1 MNKGRAKASKFPAAM
16 KGKIATVVLAIALA
30 QLTRADSTVQQAQQE
45 LKEQGYY
52 FGQINGEKNADTI
65 AAIRRF
71 QIRSGLP
78 VTGELDEQTLR
89 TLRSGTASSSAPA
102 NMPQPQRPKDEGIA
116 NEQSGEE
123 ATPAPRERQVARGEP
138 TPAQATVSI
147 FSNTPY
153 EMAPPELQQ
162 RVVVGAQTLLR
173 RRGFYKGVSDGI
185 FSPNLEFSIRAFQS
199 RLGIVPNGR
208 LDMDT
213 LAALGLLPGQNGR
226 TPMEMPRRRVVPA
239 EEPPVRGEWIH

>member
-1 MNKGRAKASKFPAAM
+1 M
-16 KGKIATVVLAIALA
+16 KGKPATIILAMALA
-30 QLTRADSTVQQAQQE
+30 QLAQADTTVQQAQEE

-52 FGQINGEKNADTI
+52 FGQINGEKNADTT

-89 TLRSGTASSSAPA
+89 TLHSGTASASATTTTTPQPHATEDSSATKGQLAPVTPPA
-102 NMPQPQRPKDEGIA
+102 EDGQPYRAQ
-116 NEQSGEE
+116 
-123 ATPAPRERQVARGEP
+123 PAPSQSA
-138 TPAQATVSI
+138 ASI

-162 RVVVGAQTLLR
+162 QVVVGAQTLLR
-173 RRGFYKGVSDGI
+173 RRGFYKGASDGV

-199 RLGIVPNGR
+199 RLGIQPNGR

-213 LAALGLLPGQNGR
+213 LAALGLLPGQHGR
-226 TPMEMPRRRVVPA
+226 TPMEMPRRRGLPA

>member
-1 MNKGRAKASKFPAAM
+1 M
-16 KGKIATVVLAIALA
+16 KGKIATVILGIALA
-30 QLTRADSTVQQAQQE
+30 QLTRADSTVQEAQQE

-52 FGQINGEKNADTI
+52 FGQVNGDKDADTI

-78 VTGELDEQTLR
+78 ITGELDEQTLGA
-89 TLRSGTASSSAPA
+89 LRSGTASSSASS
-102 NMPQPQRPKDEGIA
+102 NTPQPERREDDGTA
-116 NEQSGEE
+116 NEHSGE
-123 ATPAPRERQVARGEP
+123 ATPPPREAQGARAERAP
-138 TPAQATVSI
+138 SQATASI

-162 RVVVGAQTLLR
+162 RVVVGAQILLR
-173 RRGFYKGVSDGI
+173 RRGFYRGVSDGI

-199 RLGIVPNGR
+199 RLGIAPNGR
-208 LDMDT
+208 LDMET

-226 TPMEMPRRRVVPA
+226 TFMEMPRRRVVPA

>member
-1 MNKGRAKASKFPAAM
+1 M
-16 KGKIATVVLAIALA
+16 KGKIATVILMIGLA
-30 QLTRADSTVQQAQQE
+30 QLTRADTTVQEAQQA

-52 FGQINGEKNADTI
+52 FGQINGEKDADTI

-78 VTGELDEQTLR
+78 ITGELDEQTLR
-89 TLRSGTASSSAPA
+89 TLHSGTASTSAA
-102 NMPQPQRPKDEGIA
+102 TNTPQPQPREDDGTK
-116 NEQSGEE
+116 QSGE
-123 ATPAPRERQVARGEP
+123 ATPPPREAQGARAERAP
-138 TPAQATVSI
+138 SQATASI

-153 EMAPPELQQ
+153 ETAPPELQQ

-173 RRGFYKGVSDGI
+173 RRGFYRGISDGI

-199 RLGIVPNGR
+199 RLGIAPNGR
-208 LDMDT
+208 LDMET

-226 TPMEMPRRRVVPA
+226 TFMEMPRRRVVPA

>member
-1 MNKGRAKASKFPAAM
+1 LLATV
-16 KGKIATVVLAIALA
+16 KGKIATAILALA
-30 QLTRADSTVQQAQQE
+30 LVQLTRADSTVEEAQQE

-52 FGQINGEKNADTI
+52 FGQINGEKNADMI

-78 VTGELDEQTLR
+78 ITGELDEQTLR
-89 TLRSGTASSSAPA
+89 TLRSGAASSSAPA
-102 NMPQPQRPKDEGIA
+102 ITPQPEHREEGTA
-116 NEQSGEE
+116 NQQSGEVE
-123 ATPAPRERQVARGEP
+123 SPPRE
-138 TPAQATVSI
+138 AQAVRSEPPPPQASARI

-153 EMAPPELQQ
+153 ETAPPEIQQ

-173 RRGFYKGVSDGI
+173 RRGFYKGLSDGI

-199 RLGIVPNGR
+199 RLGIAPNGR
-208 LDMDT
+208 LDMET

-226 TPMEMPRRRVVPA
+226 TPLGIPRRRVVPA

>member
-1 MNKGRAKASKFPAAM
+1 M
-16 KGKIATVVLAIALA
+16 VVLVVALA
-30 QLTRADSTVQQAQQE
+30 QLTRADSTVQEAQQE

-89 TLRSGTASSSAPA
+89 TLRSGTASSSAT
-102 NMPQPQRPKDEGIA
+102 NMPQPQRPENEGTA
-116 NEQSGEE
+116 NEQSGE
-123 ATPAPRERQVARGEP
+123 ATPVPRETARAEP
-138 TPAQATVSI
+138 APSQATVSI

-153 EMAPPELQQ
+153 EMAPPGLQQ
-162 RVVVGAQTLLR
+162 RVVVGAQAVLR
-173 RRGFYKGVSDGI
+173 RRGFYKGASDGI

-199 RLGIVPNGR
+199 RLGIAPNGR

>member
-1 MNKGRAKASKFPAAM
+1 M
-16 KGKIATVVLAIALA
+16 KGKTATAILMIGLAP
-30 QLTRADSTVQQAQQE
+30 LTQADSTVQEAQQE

-52 FGQINGEKNADTI
+52 FGQINGEKDADTV

-78 VTGELDEQTLR
+78 ITGELDEQTLR
-89 TLRSGTASSSAPA
+89 TLRSGTASSSGPT
-102 NMPQPQRPKDEGIA
+102 NTPQPQRREDE
-116 NEQSGEE
+116 ETQPSEE
-123 ATPAPRERQVARGEP
+123 ATPPPREGQVARPERAP
-138 TPAQATVSI
+138 SQASANI

-162 RVVVGAQTLLR
+162 RVVFGAQTLLR

-185 FSPNLEFSIRAFQS
+185 FTPNLEFSIRAFQS
-199 RLGIVPNGR
+199 RMGILPNGR
-208 LDMDT
+208 LDMET

-226 TPMEMPRRRVVPA
+226 PFMEMPRRRVAPA

>member
-1 MNKGRAKASKFPAAM
+1 M
-16 KGKIATVVLAIALA
+16 KRKIATMVLAIALA
-30 QLTRADSTVQQAQQE
+30 QLVRADSTVQEAQQE

-52 FGQINGEKNADTI
+52 FGQVNGEKNADTI

-78 VTGELDEQTLR
+78 VTGELDEETLHA
-89 TLRSGTASSSAPA
+89 LRSGAVSSSASTPT
-102 NMPQPQRPKDEGIA
+102 PQPQRVENSA
-116 NEQSGEE
+116 EEQSGEVTPPPRD
-123 ATPAPRERQVARGEP
+123 AQAARAQPAPPQSTASV
-138 TPAQATVSI
+138 

-153 EMAPPELQQ
+153 QMAPPELQQ

-173 RRGFYKGVSDGI
+173 RRGFYKGASDGI
-185 FSPNLEFSIRAFQS
+185 FSPTLEFSIRAFQS
-199 RLGIVPNGR
+199 RLGFVPNGR
-208 LDMDT
+208 LDMET

-226 TPMEMPRRRVVPA
+226 TPMEVPRRGVVPA

>member
-1 MNKGRAKASKFPAAM
+1 M
-16 KGKIATVVLAIALA
+16 KGKIATVILAIVLTQLA
-30 QLTRADSTVQQAQQE
+30 RADSTVQEAQQE
-45 LKEQGYY
+45 LKDQGYY
-52 FGQINGEKNADTI
+52 SGQINGEKNADTI

-78 VTGELDEQTLR
+78 ITGELDEQTLR
-89 TLRSGTASSSAPA
+89 TLRSGTASSAAPA
-102 NMPQPQRPKDEGIA
+102 NTPQPERREDDGTA
-116 NEQSGEE
+116 DEQSGE
-123 ATPAPRERQVARGEP
+123 ATPPPREAQAPRAQ
-138 TPAQATVSI
+138 PAPSKSAVGV

-173 RRGFYKGVSDGI
+173 RRGFYKGISDGI

-199 RLGIVPNGR
+199 RVGIAPNGR
-208 LDMDT
+208 LDMET

-226 TPMEMPRRRVVPA
+226 TPMEVPRRRVVPA

>member
-1 MNKGRAKASKFPAAM
+1 MNKGMAKASKLPATM
-16 KGKIATVVLAIALA
+16 KGKIATAILGIALA
-30 QLTRADSTVQQAQQE
+30 QLMRADSTVQEAQQE

-52 FGQINGEKNADTI
+52 FGQVNGDKDADTI

-78 VTGELDEQTLR
+78 ITGELDKQTLR
-89 TLRSGTASSSAPA
+89 ALRSGTASSSAPT
-102 NMPQPQRPKDEGIA
+102 NTPQPERREDDGTA
-116 NEQSGEE
+116 NEQSGED
-123 ATPAPRERQVARGEP
+123 TPPPRE
-138 TPAQATVSI
+138 AQAARAERAPSQATASI

-153 EMAPPELQQ
+153 ETAPTELQQ

-173 RRGFYKGVSDGI
+173 RRGFYRGVSDGI

-199 RLGIVPNGR
+199 RLGIAPNGR
-208 LDMDT
+208 LDMET

-226 TPMEMPRRRVVPA
+226 TFMEMPRRRVVPA

>member
-1 MNKGRAKASKFPAAM
+1 M
-16 KGKIATVVLAIALA
+16 KGKIATVFLAIALA
-30 QLTRADSTVQQAQQE
+30 QLTRADSTIQEAQQE

-52 FGQINGEKNADTI
+52 FGQINGEKDADTI

-78 VTGELDEQTLR
+78 ITGELDEQTLR
-89 TLRSGTASSSAPA
+89 TLRSGSASSSAPA
-102 NMPQPQRPKDEGIA
+102 NTPQPQRREDDET
-116 NEQSGEE
+116 EQPEE
-123 ATPAPRERQVARGEP
+123 ATPPPRE
-138 TPAQATVSI
+138 AQAARPELAPSQATASI
-147 FSNTPY
+147 LRNTPY

-208 LDMDT
+208 LDMET

-226 TPMEMPRRRVVPA
+226 PFMEIPRRRVVPP